1 MHMVIAW
8 TNDSWEV
15 LSVVGTA
22 GLAEVFLTGGVPPG
36 IESPCSAELVYRQTF
51 RKVMRQNEKF
61 YLRFPDAVQRV
72 QDVVLHLSAQPN
84 GGIET
89 PCGNLLTPR
98 SLQLIGLSCMG
109 FSNGFERL
117 NYMFE
122 GAFDVD
128 GHISYKFLKEFD
140 AMMPWDSNVLY
151 AILHE
156 SIYCQG
162 AASKWAAHRV
172 RTEEFQEEFDAVGL
186 ASSGK
191 PVYFT
196 GEMVFPWMFDE
207 FKQLRKVK
215 EAAEILANWESWPA
229 LYASNTLSTNTVPVA
244 AACYFEVCLIAEL
257 CVSC

>member
-1 MHMVIAW
+1 
-8 TNDSWEV
+8 
-15 LSVVGTA
+15 
-22 GLAEVFLTGGVPPG
+22 
-36 IESPCSAELVYRQTF
+36 
-51 RKVMRQNEKF
+51 
-61 YLRFPDAVQRV
+61 
-72 QDVVLHLSAQPN
+72 
-84 GGIET
+84 
-89 PCGNLLTPR
+89 
-98 SLQLIGLSCMG
+98 MG

-162 AASKWAAHRV
+162 AASKWAAHRI
-172 RTEEFQEEFDAVGL
+172 RTQEFEKYFDAVAL
-186 ASSGK
+186 ASAGK

-229 LYASNTLSTNTVPVA
+229 LYSLNNISTNTVPVA
-244 AACYFEVCLIAEL
+244 AACYFEVCLDDL
-257 CVSC
+257 V